1 MIFTIANLERNTNDG
16 GVIVA
21 HWSVNKASGEN
32 VATSYGTVSFTPDAD
47 AEGYVAY
54 DSLTEDTVVGWVQ
67 EALDTEALEASLDAD
82 LAEQASPSTVVG
94 VPWGD

>member
-1 MIFTIANLERNTNDG
+1 MNFTISTLESNTDG

-21 HWSVNKASGEN
+21 HWQVNKASGEN
-32 VATSYGTVSFTPDAD
+32 VATSYGSVSFTPDSS

-54 DSLTEDTVVGWVQ
+54 DSLTEATVIGWVQ

-82 LAEQASPSTVVG
+82 LAEQASPSVTVG
-94 VPWGD
+94 TPW

>member
-1 MIFTIANLERNTNDG
+1 MNFSISTLESNTDG

-21 HWSVNKASGEN
+21 HWQVNKASGEN
-32 VATSYGTVSFTPDAD
+32 VATSYGSVSFTPDSS

-54 DSLTEDTVVGWVQ
+54 DSLTEATVIGWVQ

-82 LAEQASPSTVVG
+82 LAEQASPSVTVG
-94 VPWGD
+94 TPW

>member
-1 MIFTIANLERNTNDG
+1 MNFSISTLESNTDG

-21 HWSVNKASGEN
+21 HWQVNKASGEN
-32 VATSYGTVSFTPDAD
+32 VATSYGTVSFTPDSS

-54 DSLTEDTVVGWVQ
+54 DSLTEDAVVAWVQ

-82 LAEQASPSTVVG
+82 LAEQASPSVTVG
-94 VPWGD
+94 TPW

>member
-1 MIFTIANLERNTNDG
+1 MNFTISTLESNTDG

-21 HWSVNKASGEN
+21 HWSVSKTEGEN
-32 VATSYGTVSFTPDAD
+32 VATSYGTVSFTPDAS

-54 DSLTEDTVVGWVQ
+54 DSLTEETVIGWVQ

-82 LAEQASPSTVVG
+82 LAEQANPSVTVG
-94 VPWGD
+94 TPW

>member
-1 MIFTIANLERNTNDG
+1 MNFTISTLESNTDG

-21 HWSVNKASGEN
+21 HWQVNKASGEN

-54 DSLTEDTVVGWVQ
+54 DSLTEATVIGWVQ
-67 EALDTEALEASLDAD
+67 EALDTEALETSLDAD
-82 LAEQASPSTVVG
+82 LAEQASPSVTVG
-94 VPWGD
+94 TPW

>member
-1 MIFTIANLERNTNDG
+1 MNFTISTLESNTDG

-21 HWSVNKASGEN
+21 HWSVSKTEGEN
-32 VATSYGTVSFTPDAD
+32 VATSYGSVSFTPDAS

-54 DSLTEDTVVGWVQ
+54 DSLTEETVIGWVQ

-82 LAEQASPSTVVG
+82 LAEQANPSVTVG
-94 VPWGD
+94 TPW

>member
-1 MIFTIANLERNTNDG
+1 MNFTISTLESNTDG

-21 HWSVNKASGEN
+21 HWQVNKASGEN
-32 VATSYGTVSFTPDAD
+32 VATSYGTVSFTPDSS

-54 DSLTEDTVVGWVQ
+54 DSLTEATVIGWVQ

-82 LAEQASPSTVVG
+82 LAEQASPSVTVG
-94 VPWGD
+94 TPW